1 MKNEFVLFVGPMF
14 GGKTTKLLSAIDR
27 YRYQGRDIH
36 VFKPIVDERYSK
48 EEVVTHWG
56 AKVPATRITSP
67 VSSLDPAFESFY
79 HIKDNSVIAVD
90 EAFMLEGIG
99 KVLVDLF
106 KRGHTVLASSLQ
118 LSSDFTPYKEIQ
130 EMMPFATKVEVCPA
144 VCSICGADAYYTEK
158 IGGRS
163 DHAIE
168 VGGSEMYQP
177 RCLSHFMQD
186 IDEKESFLDY
196 NLN

>member
-1 MKNEFVLFVGPMF
+1 MKNEFILFVGPMF

-67 VSSLDPAFESFY
+67 VNSTHPALEPFY
-79 HIKDNSVIAVD
+79 HIKNDPCVLAVD
-90 EAFMLEGIG
+90 EAFMLEGVG
-99 KVLVDLF
+99 EVLVQLF
-106 KRGHTVLASSLQ
+106 EIGHTILVSSLQ

-130 EMMPFATKVEVCPA
+130 TMMPHATKVEVCPA
-144 VCSICGADAYYTEK
+144 VCSTCGADAFYTK
-158 IGGRS
+158 KVGGRS

-168 VGGSEMYQP
+168 VGGAEMYQP
-177 RCLSHFMQD
+177 KCFQHRYSD
-186 IDEKESFLDY
+186 
-196 NLN
+196 

>member
-1 MKNEFVLFVGPMF
+1 MKNEFIMFVGPMF

-27 YRYQGRDIH
+27 YRYQGREIH

-67 VSSLDPAFESFY
+67 VNSCHPALEPFY
-79 HIKDNSVIAVD
+79 HLRESCVLAVD
-90 EAFMLEGIG
+90 EAFMLEGVG

-106 KRGHTVLASSLQ
+106 RKGHTVLVSSLQ

-130 EMMPFATKVEVCPA
+130 DMLPYATKVEVCPA
-144 VCSICGADAYYTEK
+144 VCSTCGADAHYTK
-158 IGGRS
+158 KVGGRS

-168 VGGSEMYQP
+168 VGGAEMYQP
-177 RCLSHFMQD
+177 RCWEEFFG
-186 IDEKESFLDY
+186 K
-196 NLN
+196 

>member
-1 MKNEFVLFVGPMF
+1 MKNEFILFVGPMF

-67 VSSLDPAFESFY
+67 INSTHPAFEQFY
-79 HIKDNSVIAVD
+79 HVKNDPCVLAVD

-99 KVLVDLF
+99 KVLVQLF
-106 KRGHTVLASSLQ
+106 EIGHTILVSSLQ

-130 EMMPFATKVEVCPA
+130 TMMPYATKIQVCPA
-144 VCSICGADAYYTEK
+144 VCSTCGSDAYYTK
-158 IGGRS
+158 KVGGRS

-168 VGGSEMYQP
+168 VGGPEMYQP
-177 RCLSHFMQD
+177 KCLQHFYGD
-186 IDEKESFLDY
+186 
-196 NLN
+196 

>member
-1 MKNEFVLFVGPMF
+1 MKNEFILFVGPMF

-67 VSSLDPAFESFY
+67 VSSLHPALEPFY
-79 HIKDNSVIAVD
+79 HIEDKCVIAVD
-90 EAFMLEGIG
+90 EAFMLEGVG
-99 KVLVDLF
+99 KVLVQLF
-106 KRGHTVLASSLQ
+106 QKGHTVLVSSLQ

-130 EMMPFATKVEVCPA
+130 TMMPYATKIEVCPA
-144 VCSICGADAYYTEK
+144 VCSTCGDDAYYTKK
-158 IGGRS
+158 IGGRV
-163 DHAIE
+163 DHNIE
-168 VGGSEMYQP
+168 VGGAEMYQP
-177 RCLSHFMQD
+177 KCLKHF
-186 IDEKESFLDY
+186 
-196 NLN
+196 